1 MGRSTTKSNSGHG
14 TSNDL
19 PASRANPTKLGSDVL
34 VHANKALNLQD
45 ASRTDKDGLKPDEPH
60 EDATAPEAHA
70 KDHADPE
77 PPKVA
82 LCPNRAGRAHNV
94 LAGPYVNV
102 RVA

>member
-1 MGRSTTKSNSGHG
+1 MGRSTTKSSSGHG

-19 PASRANPTKLGSDVL
+19 PANQAKPTKLGSDVL
-34 VHANKALNLQD
+34 VHADKALYHQD
-45 ASRTDKDGLKPDEPH
+45 ASRTDKYGLEPDEPH

-82 LCPNRAGRAHNV
+82 LCPNRAGRAHNM
-94 LAGPYVNV
+94 LAGPYVNA